1 MEKNRN
7 KSITILLWLVILL
20 LGIIIV
26 QNIFAPK
33 RQQARDID
41 SAKSDWAKL
50 LLVLETMDKDYVD
63 SVDHAKVTEDILP
76 LIMSEL
82 DPHSVYFKPE
92 ELKDA
97 EESLQGGFDGIGIQ
111 FNVPNDTA
119 IVANVIVGGPSEK
132 VGLMAGD
139 RIIKVD
145 DKVIAG
151 VGFPQ
156 DSMVMLMKGM
166 KGTKVKISV
175 MRDGDPKLV
184 EFDIIRDKIPVNSVD
199 VAFMINDTTGY
210 IKLSKF
216 ARTSYF
222 EVLESAIK
230 LRAEGMRKLI
240 FDLRDNTG
248 GFLDQA
254 LLLSNEFLPKGALVF
269 YMEGKN
275 RPREEFVADGHG
287 TCKDIELAVLI
298 NESSASSSEIF
309 AGAMQDNDRATIYG
323 LRSFGKGLVQEPFY
337 FSDGS
342 GIRLTIARYYTPTGR
357 SIQKPYGS
365 DEDYYGDIYQR
376 YISGE
381 MMSRDS
387 IKVNDS
393 LKYVTPK
400 GKIVYGGGGIIPDV
414 FIPLD
419 TTGASEYL
427 INCNRQSLQTRFA
440 TKIVDQHR
448 AQTREIKDM
457 ASLERFLNSMDL
469 KSEFIAFTKSYGFTP
484 TASDWAVSGDIIMT
498 QIKALIGRYTPM
510 DDQAFY
516 PIYLKIDNTVQAAI
530 SGKTN

>member
-1 MEKNRN
+1 MEKN
-7 KSITILLWLVILL
+7 KSVKILLYLVIIL
-20 LGIIIV
+20 LGIVIAQSVIV
-26 QNIFAPK
+26 PK
-33 RQQARDID
+33 RRQAMDIS
-41 SAKSDWAKL
+41 SARSDWAKL
-50 LLVLETMDKDYVD
+50 LLLLETMDKDYVD
-63 SVDHAKVTEDILP
+63 TVDHAKVTEDILP
-76 LIMSEL
+76 LIMAEL

-132 VGLMAGD
+132 VGLLAGD

-156 DSMVMLMKGM
+156 DSMVFLMKGL
-166 KGTKVKISV
+166 KGTKVKVSV
-175 MRDGDPKLV
+175 MRDGEPNLV
-184 EFDIIRDKIPVNSVD
+184 DFDIIRDKIPVNSVD
-199 VAFMINDTTGY
+199 VSFMINDTTGY

-222 EVLESAIK
+222 EVLESAIR
-230 LRAEGMRKLI
+230 LRAEGMTKLI

-254 LLLSNEFLPKGALVF
+254 LLLSNEFLPKGSLVF

-275 RPREEFVADGHG
+275 RPREEFIADGRG

-323 LRSFGKGLVQEPFY
+323 LRSYGKGLVQEPYY

-357 SIQKPYGS
+357 CIQKPYDS
-365 DEDYYGDIYQR
+365 EEDYYGDIFNR

-419 TTGASEYL
+419 TVGVSDYL
-427 INCNRQSLQTRFA
+427 VKCNRQSLQTRFA
-440 TKIVDQHR
+440 TQVVDRNR
-448 AQTREIKDM
+448 AVTRNIQDM
-457 ASLERFLNSMDL
+457 ESLEKFLNSIDL
-469 KSEFIAFTKSYGFTP
+469 KSEFIAFTRSYGVTP
-484 TASDWAVSGDIIMT
+484 TSEEWAISGDIILT
-498 QIKALIGRYTPM
+498 QVKALIGRYTPM
-510 DDQAFY
+510 DDKAFY
-516 PIYLKIDNTVQAAI
+516 PIYLKIDSTVQAAVN
-530 SGKTN
+530 G